1 MGSGRGDQPGKKS
14 SARRSGSKVASRILV
29 ALRTNTFPLVP
40 RIWSR
45 FKLSFIICFA
55 IIAMM
60 VIFTTNIVPFVW
72 QIPGYEWAL
81 IIPLALVVGCHIL
94 FPVSIASSER
104 PHVIDAQF

>member
-1 MGSGRGDQPGKKS
+1 
-14 SARRSGSKVASRILV
+14 
-29 ALRTNTFPLVP
+29 
-40 RIWSR
+40 
-45 FKLSFIICFA
+45 
-55 IIAMM
+55 MM